1 MCALRDAEFF
11 EFHDDLVLLGV
22 SGDGIDSHERFATRI
37 GRDGP
42 PLVALDRSVGKKS
55 PPENV
60 TATAARSESGRR
72 RGS

>member
-42 PLVALDRSVGKKS
+42 PLVALDRKS

>member
-22 SGDGIDSHERFATRI
+22 SGDGIDSHERSATRI

-42 PLVALDRSVGKKS
+42 PLVVLDSSVGRKS
-55 PPENV
+55 PPKNV
-60 TATAARSESGRR
+60 TATAAKSRSGRR
-72 RGS
+72 RRS